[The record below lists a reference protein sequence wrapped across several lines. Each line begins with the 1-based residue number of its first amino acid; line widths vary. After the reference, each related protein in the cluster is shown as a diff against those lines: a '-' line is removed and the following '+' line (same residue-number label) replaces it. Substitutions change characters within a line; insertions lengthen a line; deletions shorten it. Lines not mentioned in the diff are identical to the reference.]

1 MKMNVLGSLA
11 IGLIGLAGAQA
22 RAAYLCDSQ
31 DTLRPDDKIEIVE
44 NSESAAKIQ
53 FLTFGSQFEFSGPV
67 VTEPSFFGKHQHMEL
82 SDSQGNPM
90 TLDVSVRVLVGRGG
104 CGRLGC
110 DPGGGGGPNP
120 KIISAKL
127 NYPLQGL
134 QDVLFSCVQ
143 KEI

>member
-1 MKMNVLGSLA
+1 MKVKVLGSLVV
-11 IGLIGLAGAQA
+11 GLISLAGIQA
-22 RAAYLCDSQ
+22 RAAYVCDSA
-31 DTLRPDDKIEIVE
+31 DTARPDDKIEIVE
-44 NSESAAKIQ
+44 NNETAAKVQ
-53 FLTFGSQFEFSGPV
+53 FLNFGSQFEFSGPV
-67 VTEPSFFGKHQHMEL
+67 VSESSFFGKHQHMEL

-110 DPGGGGGPNP
+110 DPGGGGPNP

>member
-1 MKMNVLGSLA
+1 MKMKVLGSLA
-11 IGLIGLAGAQA
+11 VGLIGLAGVQA
-22 RAAYLCDSQ
+22 RATYLCDSQ
-31 DTLRPDDKIEIVE
+31 DAARPDDKIEIVE
-44 NSESAAKIQ
+44 NSETAANVQ

-67 VTEPSFFGKHQHMEL
+67 ATESSVFSKHQHMDL

-90 TLDVSVRVLVGRGG
+90 TLDVSVRILTGRGG

-110 DPGGGGGPNP
+110 DPGGGGPSP

-127 NYPLQGL
+127 NYPRQGL